1 MQNFLLDLDSP
12 SRNQRV
18 VSNGSTGLLPRAK
31 SPIESRT
38 RRVQPPLS
46 AQEVFALPIRSS
58 LWESLA
64 AHGVHPSLAIK
75 ILKFNK
81 VGISEV
87 TLDGSTQLLIPTEYQ
102 NTIKSLGNGF

>member
-1 MQNFLLDLDSP
+1 MQNFLLGFDAP
-12 SRNQRV
+12 SQNQGV
-18 VSNGSTGLLPRAK
+18 NPSSSIALLSRAK

-46 AQEVFALPIRSS
+46 VQEAFALPIRSS

-64 AHGVHPSLAIK
+64 AHGIHPSYAIP
-75 ILKFNK
+75 ILKFNR

-87 TLDGSTQLLIPTEYQ
+87 TLDGSTQLMVPNEYQ
-102 NTIKSLGNGF
+102 NTMASLANRF